1 MLWSWQYGRCTL
13 WARWCT
19 PRQSS
24 LRWHCGN
31 YFQILASADILV
43 SFTYICLSTLLVE
56 VINGEWREARQ
67 MSGIP
72 VAFSYFKVLI
82 FSSYIGSHLCNWL
95 SWFIV
100 RRCCLI
106 LAKYFAK
113 FPVTKR
119 GVLLA
124 GKADSVNTEV
134 PFHWLPLTILTEWTN
149 RPTSF
154 RLEESPPTAS
164 TAEFLQVGLSS
175 PYYHPLQTHLSF

>member
-1 MLWSWQYGRCTL
+1 MTIWKVYVVSEVVYAETVFIEVTL
-13 WARWCT
+13 WKLFSNIGFCW
-19 PRQSS
+19 
-24 LRWHCGN
+24 
-31 YFQILASADILV
+31 YFGK
-43 SFTYICLSTLLVE
+43 FCLSTLLVE

-149 RPTSF
+149 RLISF